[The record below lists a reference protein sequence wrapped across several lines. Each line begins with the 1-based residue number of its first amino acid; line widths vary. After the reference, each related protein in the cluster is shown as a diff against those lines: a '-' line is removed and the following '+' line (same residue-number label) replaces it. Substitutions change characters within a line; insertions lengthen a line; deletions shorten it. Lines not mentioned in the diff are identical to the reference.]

1 MRGNTGATKAGDDRG
16 RSGRRAARAAPCL
29 TMALIARRSAPT
41 RLGLVA
47 LALSLALPMAPAQ
60 APLKLPTLGDAISES
75 LSPSDERRMGDTVMS
90 EIRPDPAVAD
100 DPLLTAYIDSLWQP
114 LLRAA
119 REQGHISDE
128 LWERFA
134 WETFIIRERS
144 VNAFALPGGY
154 VGVYLGLLAI
164 TQQRDEL
171 ASVLAHEMAHVSQR
185 HIARRIVGDSQST
198 ALTIVGTL
206 LGILAA
212 SRAGSIDLAQA
223 AILGGQAAGIQAQ
236 LNFSRDMEREADRVG
251 FGVMTSA
258 GYRPLG
264 MARMFERMEQAMHLT
279 DSGNYPYLRS
289 HPLTVERIG
298 EARQRASLLEDIAPT
313 PNAKLEHGLMAARG
327 RVLMDE
333 RVDALQVLV
342 GLDQGVRD
350 GSDLD
355 QLSSRYSAALAAYKL
370 RQRDRG
376 DAAVAAARRWWPAE
390 GVDRAFVQR
399 LFTLLQA
406 EGALLAGD
414 GAAGLAMLAPW
425 AMTTQDRATLLLR
438 AQLAALPNAAPAL
451 RKDLLELLQTHVVEH
466 PKDSLAWE
474 ASARL
479 WELQGQSLRAL
490 RAQAEARAALGDARG
505 AIERLRAALRQSR
518 QAPGGGDQIEASV
531 IDARLRALSYERRAH
546 LALLYPRGLP
556 RGVEPE

>member
-1 MRGNTGATKAGDDRG
+1 MIGAALDGCG
-16 RSGRRAARAAPCL
+16 LRRAVCL
-29 TMALIARRSAPT
+29 TMASSVWRSTPA
-41 RLGLVA
+41 RLGA
-47 LALSLALPMAPAQ
+47 LALVLSLAGPTAPAQ
-60 APLKLPTLGDAISES
+60 APLKLPTLGDAVSDS

-100 DPLLTAYIDSLWQP
+100 DPLLAAYIDSLWQP

-134 WETFIIRERS
+134 WDTFIVRERS

-154 VGVYLGLLAI
+154 VGVYLGLLTI

-171 ASVLAHEMAHVSQR
+171 ASVLAHELAHVSQR

-258 GYRPLG
+258 GYQPSG
-264 MARMFERMEQAMHLT
+264 MVRMFERMEQAMHLT

-298 EARQRASLLEDIAPT
+298 EARQRATLLDNLAPT
-313 PNAKLEHGLMAARG
+313 PNARLEHALMAARA

-333 RVDALQVLV
+333 RVDALQTLA
-342 GLDQGVRD
+342 GLDQGARE
-350 GSDLD
+350 GGDLE
-355 QLSSRYSAALAAYKL
+355 QLAARYSAALAAYKL

-376 DAAVAAARRWWPAE
+376 DTAVAAARRWWPAE
-390 GVDRAFVQR
+390 GVNRAYVQR

-414 GAAGLAMLAPW
+414 GAAGLALLSPLAM
-425 AMTTQDRATLLLR
+425 ASQDRVTLLLR
-438 AQLAALPNAAPAL
+438 AQLAGLPTASGSA
-451 RKDLLELLQTHVVEH
+451 RQDLQELLQTHVVLH
-466 PKDSLAWE
+466 PKDASAWE
-474 ASARL
+474 ASGRL
-479 WELQGQSLRAL
+479 WELQGQPLRAL
-490 RAQAEARAALGDARG
+490 RAQAEARAALGDTRG
-505 AIERLRAALRQSR
+505 AIERMRAALRQSR
-518 QAPGGGDQIEASV
+518 SAPAGGDQIEASV
-531 IDARLRALSYERRAH
+531 IDARLRALVYERRAH

-556 RGVEPE
+556 RGAEPD

>member
-1 MRGNTGATKAGDDRG
+1 MLACTG
-16 RSGRRAARAAPCL
+16 
-29 TMALIARRSAPT
+29 
-41 RLGLVA
+41 LGA
-47 LALSLALPMAPAQ
+47 KAQ
-60 APLKLPTLGDAISES
+60 APGAVRLPTLGDAVSDS
-75 LSPSDERRMGDTVMS
+75 LSPSDERRMGDSIMG
-90 EIRPDPAVAD
+90 EIRPDPAVMD

-134 WETFIIRERS
+134 WETFIVRERS

-171 ASVLAHEMAHVSQR
+171 ASVLAHELAHVSQR

-223 AILGGQAAGIQAQ
+223 AILGGQAAGLQAQ

-264 MARMFERMEQAMHLT
+264 MVRMFERMEQAMHLT

-289 HPLTVERIG
+289 HPLTSERIG
-298 EARQRASLLEDIAPT
+298 EARQRATLMDDTAPQ
-313 PNAKLEHGLMAARG
+313 PNAKLAHTLMGARG

-333 RVDALQVLV
+333 RVDALQVMA
-342 GLDQGVRD
+342 GLEAGAREGGDIE
-350 GSDLD
+350 
-355 QLSSRYSAALAAYKL
+355 QLGARYSAALAAYKL

-376 DAAVAAARRWWPAE
+376 DAAVKASMRWWPAD
-390 GVDRAFVQR
+390 GVDRAYVER
-399 LFTLLQA
+399 LMALLQA

-414 GAAGLAMLAPW
+414 GAAGLALLAPL
-425 AMTTQDRATLLLR
+425 QGGSKDRALLLLR
-438 AQLAALPNAAPAL
+438 AQLAAQPNAAAPVRRDVL
-451 RKDLLELLQTHVVEH
+451 DLLQTQVVLH
-466 PKDSLAWE
+466 PKDSSAWE

-479 WELQGQSLRAL
+479 WELQGQPLRAL
-490 RAQAEARAALGDARG
+490 RAQAEARAALGDTRG
-505 AIERLRAALRQSR
+505 AIERMRAALRQSR
-518 QAPGGGDQIEASV
+518 STAGGGDQIEASV

-546 LALLYPRGLP
+546 LQLLYPRGVP
-556 RGVEPE
+556 RELEPE